1 MSPRDLKDADNPFG
15 YSARVWRLFIETPRA
30 GLLEGAGVLT
40 GMAETRAN
48 QNRLQFQVRVEG
60 EQITDAR
67 FQAHGCPT
75 TIAVGGWLAGEVI
88 GKTLAELPAIKAKDI
103 RQILE
108 IPEDRLHCIL
118 MAEDAIKSLLAN
130 R

>member
-1 MSPRDLKDADNPFG
+1 MNEDNPFG

-30 GLLEGAGVLT
+30 GLLEGGDVLT
-40 GMAETRAN
+40 GTAETRAN

-60 EQITDAR
+60 EQVVDAR
-67 FQAHGCPT
+67 FQAFGCPT
-75 TIAVGGWLAGEVI
+75 TIAVGAWLAGEAI
-88 GKTLAELPAIKAKDI
+88 GKTLDELSRIKAKDI
-103 RQILE
+103 RQTLD

-118 MAEDAIKSLLAN
+118 MAEDAVKSLLA